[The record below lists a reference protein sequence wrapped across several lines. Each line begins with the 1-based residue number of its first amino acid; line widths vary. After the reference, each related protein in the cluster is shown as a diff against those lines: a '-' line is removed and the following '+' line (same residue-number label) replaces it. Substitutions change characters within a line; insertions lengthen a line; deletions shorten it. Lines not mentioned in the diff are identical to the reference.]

1 MIKYFSY
8 SASIWTPHN
17 RGFKSYVIFKPE
29 GTMDEFLTTYAIDKI
44 NGNGSTSTRYKI
56 PNAIILDAVEL
67 GTPSDF
73 LSKALSA
80 SLDISYTHC
89 GDADDSRYGKCV
101 RRKTASI
108 ENGRVVYK
116 DTNNSAI
123 DFETTVDPKPGIFQ

>member
-1 MIKYFSY
+1 MDNFLAENKIEKVN
-8 SASIWTPHN
+8 AS
-17 RGFKSYVIFKPE
+17 
-29 GTMDEFLTTYAIDKI
+29 GT
-44 NGNGSTSTRYKI
+44 TSTRYKV
-56 PNAIILDAVEL
+56 PNSIILDAVEL

-101 RRKTASI
+101 RRKVEST
-108 ENGRVVYK
+108 ENGRVIYK

-123 DFETTVDPKPGIFQ
+123 DFDSTVDPQPGIFQ